1 MTDHFETIS
10 HGRGGWAT
18 SVITERVK
26 PGLVVQFE
34 EWTDRANANLATA
47 DGFLGIDTIR
57 VEEETPFYVTLI
69 HFKNQ
74 EQLDRWQGSERH
86 KELLDELEP
95 MIDHKTV
102 RKAEGLE
109 ILYSLPQRNR
119 RQNPSY
125 WRQVALVTPVVFGLI
140 VAVNWLLTPID
151 ALPGLLLLAI
161 SVTIVSMLLTW
172 PVMPTITKVFRNFL
186 YPDD

>member
-1 MTDHFETIS
+1 M
-10 HGRGGWAT
+10 
-18 SVITERVK
+18 V
-26 PGLVVQFE
+26 
-34 EWTDRANANLATA
+34 
-47 DGFLGIDTIR
+47 
-57 VEEETPFYVTLI
+57 
-69 HFKNQ
+69 
-74 EQLDRWQGSERH
+74 
-86 KELLDELEP
+86 
-95 MIDHKTV
+95 DHKTV

-151 ALPGLLLLAI
+151 SLPALLLLAI

-186 YPDD
+186 YPGD